1 MAIIRYSRK
10 ILQKVF
16 NLQNSFRIVKNSE
29 KNSNSLIQS
38 SLQNNSQ
45 GLFENHR
52 KAFHRKM
59 KEYSI
64 SPLAHSFFSYYFLLF
79 WFHAFLQYPYF
90 FQIKNFPIYISP
102 LQTNLEPL
110 GMSEIGEG
118 LETGLLV
125 ESIGRDDDRLGGGNR
140 FGGGDTAWGG
150 SRAYVWRTDGQ
161 LVRMKDGLTP
171 FYCSFSITKKD

>member
-1 MAIIRYSRK
+1 MTIIHYSRK

-16 NLQNSFRIVKNSE
+16 HLQNSSKIM

-64 SPLAHSFFSYYFLLF
+64 SPLAHSFFVCYFLLF

-125 ESIGRDDDRLGGGNR
+125 ESVGRDDDRLGGGNR
-140 FGGGDTAWGG
+140 CGGDAARGG